1 MQTMD
6 DVKNTT
12 PMSGL
17 KEKIMRRFRIFG
29 DLLGFLWNQKMWWFI
44 PMVVVLGTL
53 AILAVG
59 AGVSG
64 IAPTIYV
71 LF

>member
-1 MQTMD
+1 MNEQ
-6 DVKNTT
+6 
-12 PMSGL
+12 PGFRGFLCRL
-17 KEKIMRRFRIFG
+17 KDKISRRFRIFG
-29 DLLGFLWNQKMWWFI
+29 TLLDFLWKQKMWWFI

-53 AILAVG
+53 ALLAVG
-59 AGVSG
+59 AGLSG